1 MTGLIGFILS
11 IAILI
16 FVHEWGHYIVA
27 RLCGVPVLAFSLGFG
42 PIVFKHTDKSG
53 CEWRLSALPL
63 GGYVKMLTL
72 EEKPDLVKEFPARHF
87 DWAHAVE
94 NTVAWRRFLIVLAGP
109 AMNLIFAVFLYW
121 GMAIQGGY
129 EVSPRV
135 GVPIASSEAARAGVE
150 AGWTIKKVGETP
162 VATFREVRKLLKD
175 IPAGKTVSVY
185 FTTDSGSSRWV
196 DFRALEEDSAKY
208 ATPFGLTPF
217 IESVIVG
224 RVEPDSAAEEAGIK
238 AGETILSINGKS
250 VGDAHA
256 VIGIIRASA
265 GKPLVF
271 RLREAV
277 GGEERTLS
285 VTPRLA
291 RLDTGEEVL
300 RIGAT
305 LASLPA
311 TVYVSY
317 GPIEALGVGFRQTS
331 AFVALTVGSF
341 ARLVVGEESLKSL
354 GGPVAIGNIAGK
366 TLSLGIAAFVN
377 FLAALSI
384 SLGILN
390 LLPVPVLDGG
400 HILLNLWEM
409 ATGIRPSKAVYAILN
424 RIGLAFI
431 LCLMGLALFNDFM
444 NLL

>member
-11 IAILI
+11 LGILI

-72 EEKPDLVKEFPARHF
+72 EEKPDLVKEFPRQTF

-109 AMNLIFAVFLYW
+109 AMNLIFAVLLYW

-135 GVPIASSEAARAGVE
+135 GAPVASSEAARAGVE
-150 AGWTIKKVGETP
+150 AGWVIEKVGDNP
-162 VATFREVRKLLKD
+162 VATFREARKLLKD
-175 IPAGKTVSVY
+175 IPTGKTVSVY
-185 FTTDSGSSRWV
+185 FTTDSGSGRWV
-196 DFRALEEDSAKY
+196 DFRASEGDTSKY

-224 RVEPDSAAEEAGIK
+224 RVEPDSAAEAAGIK

-250 VGDAHA
+250 VADARG

-265 GKPLVF
+265 GNPLVI

-277 GGEERTLS
+277 GNEERALS
-285 VTPRLA
+285 VTPRLS

-305 LASLPA
+305 LVSLPE

-317 GPIEALGVGFRQTS
+317 GPIEALGVGFRQAS
-331 AFVALTVGSF
+331 GFVTMTAGSL
-341 ARLVVGEESLKSL
+341 ARLFVGEESLKSI
-354 GGPVAIGNIAGK
+354 GGPVTIGNIAGK
-366 TLSLGIAAFVN
+366 TLSLGLAAFVN

-424 RIGLAFI
+424 RLGVAFI
-431 LCLMGLALFNDFM
+431 LCLMGLALFNDFT
-444 NLL
+444 NLF